1 MENRANTFMFHKF
14 ETLFKEIQP
23 LRQLASGDKSPLKTM
38 ALIFC
43 TCLLVYALFWGGH
56 QYSIDGIVAFQY
68 AKALL
73 FQHSFQMNPPVVW
86 GEEIFTVS
94 KWPIGQTLLFI
105 PLLAVLSATVFR
117 GQPFQLKIPYKPG
130 VSYLP
135 ELMNNAPYRY
145 ASLINP
151 LLTAATASLVYLL
164 CIQTG
169 MSKKLAA
176 AAALVFGIASPA
188 AVYAK
193 FDYAQ
198 PLASFLI
205 LASLILAIHAGRH
218 PHISIIWA
226 AVFLGLAILTRPE
239 TVLYATP
246 AILLAAYAVATRGL
260 RGKGRHALY
269 RIGTIL
275 VFVLGFILLNQVINS
290 FRFGSI
296 SSTGYDPNAGD
307 RFILNAAYILKAISG
322 NLFSPGRGIFL
333 FFPLSLL
340 GILGLW
346 AVWKRDRI
354 MALILGSIPL
364 IALLVYSAW
373 SQWGAGISWGPR
385 FLIPVLPYIT
395 VLTFW
400 GYRALGRFPK
410 GLRYSLMGILILMG
424 WIISLQGQLYNFVD
438 FYSSR
443 FLTNEQIVFGDYN
456 FEWENSPLFAGW
468 QGGLSAQGLDN
479 HWFRSISAESVR
491 AFFVVLGMA
500 FLLGGLGWYWI
511 SFFIWQPNQ
520 NFGQNRIFPQQD
532 C

>member
-1 MENRANTFMFHKF
+1 MFNKF
-14 ETLFKEIQP
+14 KSFFNKIQP
-23 LRQLASGDKSPLKTM
+23 LRQPDSGSKSHLKTM

-43 TCLLVYALFWGGH
+43 TSLLVYALFWSGH
-56 QYSIDGIVAFQY
+56 QYSIDGIITFQY

-86 GEEIFTVS
+86 GQWTYPVS
-94 KWPIGQTLLFI
+94 KWPIGQTLLYI
-105 PLLAVLSATVFR
+105 PVLAVLSATVFR
-117 GQPFQLKIPYKPG
+117 GQPLQLNIPYKPG

-135 ELMNNAPYRY
+135 ALMNNAPYRF

-198 PLASFLI
+198 PLASLLI
-205 LASLILAIHAGRH
+205 LASLILAIHASRH
-218 PHISIIWA
+218 HHFSIVWA

-246 AILLAAYAVATRGL
+246 AIFLAVYAVLPRGL
-260 RGKGRHALY
+260 RGKRRHALY
-269 RIGTIL
+269 RIGTVL
-275 VFVLGFILLNQVINS
+275 GLVLGFILLNQVINS
-290 FRFGSI
+290 LRFGSI

-307 RFILNAAYILKAISG
+307 RFILNTAYILKAVSG

-346 AVWKRDRI
+346 AVWKRDRL

-373 SQWGAGISWGPR
+373 SQWGAGITWGPR
-385 FLIPVLPYIT
+385 FLIPVLPYMTI
-395 VLTFW
+395 LAFW
-400 GYRALGRFPK
+400 GYQTFGRFPK
-410 GLRYSLMGILILMG
+410 RLRYSLLGILILVG
-424 WIISLQGQLYNFVD
+424 WIISLQGQLFNFLD
-438 FYSSR
+438 FYGSR
-443 FLTNEQIVFGDYN
+443 SLTNEQIVFGDYN
-456 FEWENSPLFAGW
+456 FEWSDSPILEGW
-468 QGGLSAQGLDN
+468 NVGTSTQSLDN
-479 HWFRSISAESVR
+479 YWYQSISAKSLR
-491 AFFVVLGMA
+491 AFFVILGID
-500 FLLGGLGWYWI
+500 FLLGSLVWYWI
-511 SFFIWQPNQ
+511 SYFIWQTNQ
-520 NFGQNRIFPQQD
+520 NLGQNRTSPQQD